1 MWFYLR
7 HWPDDGNLS
16 LICDKTEY
24 DRLAYVEMVMQI
36 HPDLFSQTTSGN

>member
-1 MWFYLR
+1 MWFYPR

-24 DRLAYVEMVMQI
+24 DPLALVKIVMQK